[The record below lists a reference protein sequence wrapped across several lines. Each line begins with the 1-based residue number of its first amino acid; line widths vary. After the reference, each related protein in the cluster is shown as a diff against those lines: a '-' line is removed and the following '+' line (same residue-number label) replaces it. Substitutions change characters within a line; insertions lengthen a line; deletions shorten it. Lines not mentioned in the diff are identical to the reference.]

1 MHLLKPSYRTLI
13 ITHARFF
20 CSFQLEIMLDFKYL
34 FAYVLFLISKL
45 LFTPA
50 ITFFIKQLKKKRSDI
65 PISFGKLTTQAQALD

>member
-50 ITFFIKQLKKKRSDI
+50 IIFFIKQLKKETGHSDLFWQI
-65 PISFGKLTTQAQALD
+65 NDASPSS